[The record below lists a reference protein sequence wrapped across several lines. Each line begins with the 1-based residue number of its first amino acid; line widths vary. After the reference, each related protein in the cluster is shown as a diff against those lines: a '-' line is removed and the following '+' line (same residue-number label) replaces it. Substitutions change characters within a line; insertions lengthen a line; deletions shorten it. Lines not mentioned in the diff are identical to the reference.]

1 MQKVNFGKAI
11 EALQAGKKVKRSEW
25 DDFLVIGEPKDY
37 PFPVI
42 FIDVEYLGKKDYV
55 PSSDDLLAED
65 WVILGG

>member
-1 MQKVNFGKAI
+1 MQKVNFGEAI
-11 EALQAGKKVKRSEW
+11 EALKAGKKVKRSEW

-42 FIDVEYLGKKDYV
+42 FIKIAYSGTRDYFA
-55 PSSDDLLAED
+55 SSDDLLAED